1 MYRPSVDDMLSGK
14 QSRYALVIA
23 VAKRA
28 RELSADFEKNNI
40 ITVKKPVLMAIEEFE
55 NHKYNILEPEIN
67 D

>member
-1 MYRPSVDDMLSGK
+1 MYKPSVKDMLSGK

-28 RELSADFEKNNI
+28 RDIADTYMEEKSI
-40 ITVKKPVLMAIEEFE
+40 LEEKPVLLAAEDFK
-55 NHKYNILEPEIN
+55 NDKYEILEPEIN